1 MKPKFNALDYHTEG
15 YDDFESDFVDFHD
28 ETEIAEIDRFL
39 DDLFDGFEPEEGEWD
54 D

>member
-1 MKPKFNALDYHTEG
+1 MKPKFNALDYYTEG
-15 YDDFESDFVDFHD
+15 YDDFEDDFVDFHD
-28 ETEIAEIDRFL
+28 DDETEIDRFL